1 MKKKKLYL
9 YNPETDNFERFYPS
23 FKDRMGLIISSVLIG
38 LVLAVGFYLIIFYT
52 FETPTVENLQA
63 ENSKLRDR
71 IKEQKAEIKDLTDGL
86 VNRVDYTM
94 SVMRTIQ
101 ERDSNFY
108 RVVMQMDS
116 ISPNVIYPDEL
127 KESAK
132 NDIKKVGD
140 SNLISALTLRLDSL
154 DILLLRQSASF
165 NQLIAKMK
173 DDRDRVRHIP
183 SIIPLHKNDYT
194 VSSGFGQRIDPV
206 YDIPQF
212 HKGMDFAAGM
222 GTPVYA
228 TADGTVSVAVNGDT
242 GYGNHVD
249 IEHGFNYMTRYGHL
263 SKIMVKQGQSVKRG
277 DLIGLV
283 GSTGKSTG
291 PHLHYEVRYNGEALN
306 PSNFY
311 FLDITPAEYDK
322 IVKQAANAGHVMD

>member
-9 YNPETDNFERFYPS
+9 YNPETDNFERFFPS
-23 FKDRMGLIISSVLIG
+23 FKDRIWLILTTILIG
-38 LVLAVGFYLIIFYT
+38 LVLAVGFYLVIFYT

-63 ENSKLRDR
+63 ENSRLREK
-71 IKEQKAEIKDLTDGL
+71 IKFQKEEMNGIVG
-86 VNRVDYTM
+86 RVDYTM

-108 RVVMQMDS
+108 RLVMQMDS
-116 ISPNVIYPDEL
+116 ISPEVISPDKL
-127 KESAK
+127 KDSNKSA
-132 NDIKKVGD
+132 IKKIND
-140 SNLISALTLRLDSL
+140 SNLIAALTLRLDSL
-154 DILLLRQSASF
+154 DLALLRQSASF
-165 NQLIAKMK
+165 NELITKMK
-173 DDRDRVRHIP
+173 EDHDRVRHTP
-183 SIIPLHKNDYT
+183 LIIPLHKKDYT
-194 VSSGFGQRIDPV
+194 ISSGFGQRIDPV

-212 HKGMDFAAGM
+212 HKGMDFAAGT

-228 TADGTVSVAVNGDT
+228 TADGRVSVAATGDT

-249 IEHGFNYMTRYGHL
+249 IEHGYDYMTRYGHL
-263 SKIMVKQGQSVKRG
+263 SKILVKTGQNVKRG

-291 PHLHYEVRYNGEALN
+291 PHLHYEVRYKGEPLN
-306 PSNFY
+306 PSGFY
-311 FLDITPAEYDK
+311 MLDITPAEYDL